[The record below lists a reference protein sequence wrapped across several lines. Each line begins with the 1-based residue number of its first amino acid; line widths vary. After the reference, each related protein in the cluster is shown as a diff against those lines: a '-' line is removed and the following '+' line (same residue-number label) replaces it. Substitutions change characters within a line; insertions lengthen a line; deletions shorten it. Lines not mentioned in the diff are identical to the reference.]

1 MKKIVFALII
11 LVVWVSPLLAETYN
25 SPFGFSIDISPHW
38 LIMSKQE
45 IKDNPDLFNFEREE
59 FKDFNKDLLS
69 QIKNMVASG
78 QIEVYFNKKTSNAFF
93 SDNINV
99 IKTIERLPQT
109 ASELNQLCTMIPKE
123 LSEYYG
129 KPTKVYEC
137 EFKKVAGLDS
147 LYLIFDGV
155 LDGTTSMQYQIQK
168 SPSVAITV
176 TATSKNETFE
186 IIKKEFDAI
195 MASFTFNH
203 MEITNNSK
211 LHGTDEEQRVEPK
224 SYELLEREEEL
235 KPPKLQEEK
244 KLREIN
250 YDDGSKY
257 IGDIVNGKRHGQ
269 GTYIWPDGKKYVGE
283 FEHDRATGG
292 WFYRTT
298 GQKAW
303 IYQDPEGKWIVR
315 EQ

>member
-147 LYLIFDGV
+147 LYL
-155 LDGTTSMQYQIQK
+155 L
-168 SPSVAITV
+168 PS
-176 TATSKNETFE
+176 S
-186 IIKKEFDAI
+186 
-195 MASFTFNH
+195 
-203 MEITNNSK
+203 
-211 LHGTDEEQRVEPK
+211 
-224 SYELLEREEEL
+224 
-235 KPPKLQEEK
+235 
-244 KLREIN
+244 
-250 YDDGSKY
+250 
-257 IGDIVNGKRHGQ
+257 
-269 GTYIWPDGKKYVGE
+269 
-283 FEHDRATGG
+283 
-292 WFYRTT
+292 
-298 GQKAW
+298 
-303 IYQDPEGKWIVR
+303 
-315 EQ
+315 